1 MTHIRKDFLNDKN
14 ISILLESVVRECSRW
29 CRFCTVWDIIS
40 QDRTTI
46 LGIPSILSG
55 KKMDIPVVLGQKAE
69 NIKGADLI
77 VHTAAIMDDNPE
89 LIAARESGV
98 PTIERA
104 DLLGLVTSWFDNCVC
119 ICGTHGK
126 TTTTAMLTQMFM
138 ECGMDPS
145 AVVGGK
151 LPAIGGS
158 GRLGKSDIMVCE
170 ACEFEDHF
178 FKVPSGY
185 CSYPQCRC

>member
-1 MTHIRKDFLNDKN
+1 
-14 ISILLESVVRECSRW
+14 
-29 CRFCTVWDIIS
+29 
-40 QDRTTI
+40 
-46 LGIPSILSG
+46 
-55 KKMDIPVVLGQKAE
+55 MDIPVVLGQKAE

-151 LPAIGGS
+151 LPAIG
-158 GRLGKSDIMVCE
+158 K
-170 ACEFEDHF
+170 
-178 FKVPSGY
+178 K
-185 CSYPQCRC
+185 